1 MTKVLELSRTSK
13 LSWSIT
19 LEQLSKFFFGLPN
32 FLIKKLPKKRFLC
45 YKQVEDKMSGIA
57 PQCHHING
65 VPQIP

>member
-1 MTKVLELSRTSK
+1 